1 MAHRA
6 VAAAGT
12 IGVERLTGG
21 RTSTSVDA
29 MGITTSNER
38 FRVFVPQALGS
49 DEFLRVTWHA
59 SRELIVFSHWD
70 GDHCVAATPV
80 RITDIAELASLMTR
94 AVGRETTAS
103 AWPPP
108 APETLV
114 VPASG
119 LRLPSR
125 LTA

>member
-1 MAHRA
+1 
-6 VAAAGT
+6 
-12 IGVERLTGG
+12 
-21 RTSTSVDA
+21 
-29 MGITTSNER
+29 MGPTTNDQPS
-38 FRVFVPQALGS
+38 RVLVPQALGS

-80 RITDIAELASLMTR
+80 RITDIAELAALIGR
-94 AVGRETTAS
+94 AADQGGRAPV
-103 AWPPP
+103 WPAP

-119 LRLPSR
+119 FGVPSSR
-125 LTA
+125 RTA

>member
-1 MAHRA
+1 M
-6 VAAAGT
+6 
-12 IGVERLTGG
+12 
-21 RTSTSVDA
+21 DA
-29 MGITTSNER
+29 LGIVTSNER
-38 FRVFVPQALGS
+38 IRVFVPQALGS
-49 DEFLRVTWHA
+49 DECLRVTWHS

-80 RITDIAELASLMTR
+80 RITDIAELASLIGQ
-94 AVGRETTAS
+94 AVGRGTIAS

-119 LRLPSR
+119 LRVPAR

>member
-1 MAHRA
+1 
-6 VAAAGT
+6 
-12 IGVERLTGG
+12 
-21 RTSTSVDA
+21 
-29 MGITTSNER
+29 MGIVTSNER
-38 FRVFVPQALGS
+38 YRVFVPQALGS

-59 SRELIVFSHWD
+59 TRELIVFSHWD

-80 RITDIAELASLMTR
+80 RITDVAELASLIAR
-94 AVGRETTAS
+94 AVGPGADRST
-103 AWPPP
+103 WPPP

-119 LRLPSR
+119 LRIPTR